1 MLTEEEKKLLLQL
14 LNSAQVTGNRQTI
27 APMLEKLDALARKIL
42 AMPTEKA
49 ETPKS
54 IKKK

>member
-14 LNSAQVTGNRQTI
+14 LNSAQVTCNRQTI